1 MRIVRAADC
10 RVMPWKNGGGTTTE
24 IAVYPEGAGLGDFL
38 WRVSMA
44 RVGSDGP
51 FSAFPDVDRTLTIL
65 SGEGIRLAV
74 DGRDAVEL
82 TPGSQPFAFAG
93 DVPVQATLIGGA
105 VTDLNVMTRRSVL
118 SHRVR
123 RVVEAM
129 DCEAEGTVLV
139 VCHSGSC
146 GIDAKDERQSLA
158 AGDTAIAE
166 GEVLR
171 LAPAEGAAVYL
182 VEVRLS
188 RS

>member
-24 IAVYPEGAGLGDFL
+24 IAVHPEGAGLGDFH

-44 RVGSDGP
+44 RVESDGP
-51 FSAFPDVDRTLTIL
+51 FSSFPGVDRTLTIL

-74 DGRDAVEL
+74 GRREAVTL
-82 TPGSQPFAFAG
+82 TAESLPFAFAG
-93 DVPVQATLIGGA
+93 EVPAEAMLVGAA
-105 VTDLNVMTRRSVL
+105 VTDLNVMTRRGVVA
-118 SHRVR
+118 HRVR
-123 RVVEAM
+123 RVAGAM
-129 DCEAEGTVLV
+129 ECGAEGTALV

-146 GIDAKDERQSLA
+146 GVEAKDERQNLD

-166 GEVLR
+166 GKALR
-171 LAPAEGAAVYL
+171 LTSSEGGVVYL
-182 VEVRLS
+182 VEVSPS